1 MRAWVL
7 SYTRDVSHTIAA
19 TVTCYLFE
27 ASRSISPFMAL
38 SRYGAENG
46 WLGSLAHSVSASG
59 HLRARADQI
68 GAALKTNGPLSERA
82 GGVTV

>member
-1 MRAWVL
+1 MGLIAPTLHDCRLL
-7 SYTRDVSHTIAA
+7 SSHE
-19 TVTCYLFE
+19 YLFGYR
-27 ASRSISPFMAL
+27 AFAISPFMAL

-46 WLGSLAHSVSASG
+46 WLGSLA

>member
-1 MRAWVL
+1 MGLIAPTLHDCRLL
-7 SYTRDVSHTIAA
+7 SSHE
-19 TVTCYLFE
+19 YLFGYR
-27 ASRSISPFMAL
+27 AFAISPFVAL

-82 GGVTV
+82 GGVTG